1 MKYKTFQALH
11 AVFLLSLFQIRIY
24 SRANLRTGR
33 CRTTFKILPF
43 FWDFFKK
50 LRLTCKAA
58 ALFCLPP
65 QERFPTSSW
74 SPGHYHWHHDHH
86 HDDDWLWIKDGTL
99 CRYVVIREAWIPT
112 KSPPDPFITGAAK
125 WSSLP
130 FPLLHQH
137 FTHTLINDDQADRR
151 VWPLWSARRPSQGR
165 THHQMR
171 SALPSEQG
179 SIQPVGQQ
187 DEGCRKYQSWQIEGR

>member
-1 MKYKTFQALH
+1 MKKTNKQTHLLYKADRQQTKNQQRSKQTKKHINRQTKKQKKKTEEKKQKEKNKIDTKTFQALH

-74 SPGHYHWHHDHH
+74 SPGHYHWHHH
-86 HDDDWLWIKDGTL
+86 DDWLWIKRMAPCVG
-99 CRYVVIREAWIPT
+99 R
-112 KSPPDPFITGAAK
+112 
-125 WSSLP
+125 WSSGKLE
-130 FPLLHQH
+130 F
-137 FTHTLINDDQADRR
+137 
-151 VWPLWSARRPSQGR
+151 RPSLHP
-165 THHQMR
+165 TR
-171 SALPSEQG
+171 S
-179 SIQPVGQQ
+179 
-187 DEGCRKYQSWQIEGR
+187 